1 MTKINDKIESL
12 IESVEG
18 LSNSRKFH
26 ISTNI
31 DDFMAFKKTPRE
43 SWPLEWKKVYHKA
56 YPRFDQQI
64 LPSPTTIKIDLEK
77 TILKRKSFRN
87 FSGMDIDL
95 NNFSDLIYYSAG
107 IKDFSISGEK
117 RNYPSGGAR
126 YPLEIYPI
134 VFNVE
139 KIKKGI
145 YHYHVK
151 THSLECILEDI
162 SKEKVLNQFDQL
174 WIKKSALLFVIT
186 AVFDRTEIKYQDRG
200 YRHILTEYGHMAQ
213 NLYLMGTGLGLGV
226 CSIGGFNDNGINE
239 LLDID
244 GLDESVVGVV
254 AVGTKT
260 KIG

>member
-31 DDFMAFKKTPRE
+31 DDFKAFKKTPRE

-56 YPRFDQQI
+56 YPRFDQLI
-64 LPSPTTIKIDLEK
+64 LPTPTAIKIDLEK
-77 TILKRKSFRN
+77 TILERESFRN
-87 FSGMDIDL
+87 FASNRVNL
-95 NNFSDLIYYSAG
+95 NKFSDLIYYSAG
-107 IKDFSISGEK
+107 IRDYSKSGEK

-126 YPLEIYPI
+126 YPLEVYPI

-151 THSLECILEDI
+151 THSLECILDDV
-162 SKEKVLNQFDQL
+162 SKEEVISQFDQL
-174 WIKKSALLFVIT
+174 WIKKSALLFIIT
-186 AVFDRTEIKYQDRG
+186 AVFDRTEVKYKDRG

-226 CSIGGFNDNGINE
+226 CSIGGFNDKGINK

-254 AVGTKT
+254 AVGTK
-260 KIG
+260 

>member
-1 MTKINDKIESL
+1 MVTIDNKIENL

-31 DDFMAFKKTPRE
+31 DDFKAFKKTPRE

-64 LPSPTTIKIDLEK
+64 LPSPTIVKIDLEK
-77 TILKRKSFRN
+77 TILERESFRN
-87 FSGMDIDL
+87 FSDKDIDL
-95 NNFSDLIYYSAG
+95 NNFSDLLYYSAG
-107 IKDFSISGEK
+107 MKYSNKNSEK

-126 YPLEIYPI
+126 YPLEVYPI
-134 VFNVE
+134 VFNVK

-151 THSLECILEDI
+151 THSLECILKNV
-162 SKEKVLNQFDQL
+162 SKEKVLNQFDQS
-174 WIKKSALLFVIT
+174 WIKKSALLFIIT
-186 AVFDRTEIKYQDRG
+186 AIFDRTEIKYKDRG
-200 YRHILTEYGHMAQ
+200 YRHILAEYGHMAQ

-244 GLDESVVGVV
+244 GLDESVIGVV
-254 AVGTKT
+254 AVGTK
-260 KIG
+260 